1 MKATPGKT
9 RCAQAVSKS
18 IDWGFISSLTRIM
31 ALRVLL
37 ADESS
42 TIKKVF
48 QLSLQDFAVD
58 VCSVSLGLDVLPVSR
73 QFKPD
78 IIFCDILLQKKSG
91 YDACAELKND
101 PQFKSVP
108 VVLMWSSFMEV
119 DEDKLQ
125 AARADGKLEKPFD
138 VKDLRKVIH
147 DLVPR
152 TRSQRLS
159 GFLSFPKM
167 PDMVEAGVGANAPI
181 QAGPANEAA
190 DWNMESFDP
199 IPLVNNPDSVED
211 FQEVPLPPPP
221 RVDQLGSMES
231 EEDERE
237 AIQWS
242 TKPLGRFQVDVPEGS
257 HEELDVGIDE
267 PEAEP
272 VPHAPPPRINLSPP
286 PPKMEAA
293 APQLSISQAELQKLV
308 NDQARAIIES
318 VAWKVVPDLATQIIE
333 RELKRLLAEKGT

>member
-1 MKATPGKT
+1 
-9 RCAQAVSKS
+9 
-18 IDWGFISSLTRIM
+18 M

-58 VCSVSLGLDVLPVSR
+58 VCAVSLGLDVLPVSR

-78 IIFCDILLQKKSG
+78 IIFCDVLLQKKSG
-91 YDACAELKND
+91 YDVCAELKND

-125 AARADGKLEKPFD
+125 AARADGQLEKPFD

-152 TRSQRLS
+152 TRNQRLS

-167 PDMVEAGVGANAPI
+167 PEMQEAGAGAPAVQAAP
-181 QAGPANEAA
+181 AEPSNSN
-190 DWNMESFDP
+190 WNMESFDP
-199 IPLVNNPDSVED
+199 IPLAINPDSVEE
-211 FQEVPLPPPP
+211 FEEMPLPPPP
-221 RVDQLGSMES
+221 KMDQ
-231 EEDERE
+231 DERE
-237 AIQWS
+237 DTQWS
-242 TKPLGRFQVDVPEGS
+242 AQSLGRFKVNVPEGADD
-257 HEELDVGIDE
+257 ELAVNIDE
-267 PEAEP
+267 LEVTPP
-272 VPHAPPPRINLSPP
+272 QVAPPPVA
-286 PPKMEAA
+286 PKSAA
-293 APQLSISQAELQKLV
+293 QSPQLTLSQAELQKLV
-308 NDQARAIIES
+308 NEQARAIIES
-318 VAWKVVPDLATQIIE
+318 IAWKVVPDLATQIIE
-333 RELKRLLAEKGT
+333 RELKRLLSEKGTPPSL

>member
-1 MKATPGKT
+1 
-9 RCAQAVSKS
+9 
-18 IDWGFISSLTRIM
+18 M

-58 VCSVSLGLDVLPVSR
+58 VCAVSLGLDVLPVSR

-78 IIFCDILLQKKSG
+78 IIFCDVLLQKKSG
-91 YDACAELKND
+91 YDVCAELKSD

-138 VKDLRKVIH
+138 VKDLRKVVH

-167 PDMVEAGVGANAPI
+167 PDMVEAGTGAPV
-181 QAGPANEAA
+181 QAGPTSEASN
-190 DWNMESFDP
+190 WNMESFDP
-199 IPLVNNPDSVED
+199 IPLAVGPDSVED

-221 RVDQLGSMES
+221 RGDQLGSMES

-237 AIQWS
+237 ATQWS

-257 HEELDVGIDE
+257 DEELAVGIEE
-267 PEAEP
+267 PEMTL
-272 VPHAPPPRINLSPP
+272 APPPARVDLNPPSP
-286 PPKMEAA
+286 KIEAA

-333 RELKRLLAEKGT
+333 RELKRLLAEKGS